1 MSCRKVV
8 FGLLILAVT
17 AAAGFADVG
26 LPAVIGDNMVLQ
38 QGKKI
43 PIWGWAEPGEQIIVS
58 VNWHSMRW
66 GVTADKDGKWMFKMN
81 SPAAGGPYEMTIS
94 GKNTLTIKNI
104 LAGEVWVCSGQSNM
118 EFSVGAM
125 EGWKSG
131 VFDVKQEIASADY
144 PKIRLF
150 TVQKKVADTPQSDCV
165 GNWQLCSPQ
174 TVGGFSA
181 VAYFFGRELHSNLN
195 VPVGLIHTSWGGTP
209 AEAWTSARV
218 LKTLPDFKGAIEE
231 IEQARAN
238 PEPLKKKYEQQML
251 DWQKKIDLSGP
262 DGRGCTDVNY
272 DDSGWEQMELP
283 QYWEQAGLADFDGL
297 VWFRKDIEIPQSWT
311 GKELILELGPI
322 DDMDVTWANGI
333 RVGGLETPGQWQ
345 TARQYK
351 VAPTVIKAGRNV
363 IAVSVLDTGGG
374 GGIYGSAEQ
383 MKIRPAEAAGE
394 AAISL
399 AGRWR
404 YKKGYDLKSMP
415 PQPRPPL
422 LVNNPNAPTSL
433 YNAMIAPLIPYGI
446 QGAIW
451 YQGESNASRAYQY
464 RRLFP
469 AMIQNWRDDWGQGNF
484 SFLFVQLANFL
495 AINSDPSD
503 SEWAEL
509 REAQMMTLALPNTGM
524 AVIIDIGEANDI
536 HPKNKQDVGKRLALW
551 ALAKTYGKELVYSGP
566 IYKSTKIERRAIVR
580 GDVFLPFIRVRD
592 YECVIRLF
600 FDHVGGGLVA
610 KGGEPLKGFAIAGA
624 DRKFVWADARID
636 GQTVVVSSDK
646 VPEPVAVR
654 YGWAD
659 NPVCNLYNKEGLP
672 ATPFRTD
679 DWPGVT
685 ANKK

>member
-1 MSCRKVV
+1 MSCRRIVV
-8 FGLLILAVT
+8 GLVFVVVT
-17 AAAGFADVG
+17 AATVFADVR

-38 QGKKI
+38 QGKKV
-43 PIWGWAEPGEQIIVS
+43 PIWGWAEPGEQIMVGVS
-58 VNWHSMRW
+58 WHSMRW
-66 GVTADKDGKWMFKMN
+66 GVTADKDGRWMVKMN

-118 EFSVGAM
+118 EFPVAAM
-125 EGWKSG
+125 EGWKTG

-181 VAYFFGRELHSNLN
+181 VAYFFGKELHSNLN

-209 AEAWTSARV
+209 AEVWTSARV

-251 DWQKKIDLSGP
+251 DWQKKIDLSVP
-262 DGRGCTDVNY
+262 DGKGCTDVNY

-311 GKELILELGPI
+311 GRELVLELGPI
-322 DDMDVTWANGI
+322 DDMDVTWVNGI

-351 VAPTVIKAGRNV
+351 IAPTVIKAGRNV
-363 IAVSVLDTGGG
+363 IAVRVLDTGGG

-404 YKKGYDLKSMP
+404 YKKGYDLKSIP

-422 LVNNPNAPTSL
+422 PVNNQNAPTAL
-433 YNAMIAPLIPYGI
+433 YNGMLAPLIPYSI

-451 YQGESNASRAYQY
+451 YQGESNAGQAYQY

-469 AMIQNWRDDWGQGNF
+469 AMIQNWRNDWSEGDF
-484 SFLFVQLANFL
+484 PFLFVQLANFM
-495 AINSDPSD
+495 AAKPDPSD
-503 SEWAEL
+503 SAWAEL
-509 REAQMMTLALPNTGM
+509 REAQTMTLALPNTGM
-524 AVIIDIGEANDI
+524 AVIIDIGDANDI

-566 IYKSTKIERRAIVR
+566 IYKSMRIEGHNIILR
-580 GDVFLPFIRVRD
+580 
-592 YECVIRLF
+592 

-636 GQTVVVSSDK
+636 GQTVVASSDK
-646 VPEPVAVR
+646 VPEPAAVR

-659 NPVCNLYNKEGLP
+659 NPVCNLYDKEGLP

>member
-1 MSCRKVV
+1 
-8 FGLLILAVT
+8 
-17 AAAGFADVG
+17 
-26 LPAVIGDNMVLQ
+26 
-38 QGKKI
+38 
-43 PIWGWAEPGEQIIVS
+43 
-58 VNWHSMRW
+58 
-66 GVTADKDGKWMFKMN
+66 MFKMN

-251 DWQKKIDLSGP
+251 DWQKKNDLSGP
-262 DGRGCTDVNY
+262 DGKGCTDVNY

-311 GKELILELGPI
+311 GRELVLELGPI

-333 RVGGLETPGQWQ
+333 RVGGIETPGHWQ

-351 VAPTVIKAGRNV
+351 IAPTVIKAGRNV
-363 IAVSVLDTGGG
+363 IAVRVLDTGGG

-404 YKKGYDLKSMP
+404 YKKGYDLKSIP

-422 LVNNPNAPTSL
+422 PVNNQNAPTAL
-433 YNAMIAPLIPYGI
+433 YNGMLAPLIPYSI
-446 QGAIW
+446 QWAIW
-451 YQGESNASRAYQY
+451 YQGESNAGQAYQY

-469 AMIQNWRDDWGQGNF
+469 AMIQNWRNDWNEGDF
-484 SFLFVQLANFL
+484 PFLFVQLANFM
-495 AINSDPSD
+495 AAKPDPSD
-503 SEWAEL
+503 SAWAEL
-509 REAQMMTLALPNTGM
+509 REAQTMTLALPNTGM
-524 AVIIDIGEANDI
+524 AVIIDIGDANDI

-551 ALAKTYGKELVYSGP
+551 ALAKTYGKKLVYSGP
-566 IYKSTKIERRAIVR
+566 IYKSMRIEGHNIILR
-580 GDVFLPFIRVRD
+580 
-592 YECVIRLF
+592 

-610 KGGEPLKGFAIAGA
+610 MGGEPLKGFAITGA

-636 GQTVVVSSDK
+636 GQTVVVTSNK
-646 VPEPVAVR
+646 IPEPVAVR